1 MKRTIVL
8 VLSIVALVSALFI
21 GATATATAASPNPG
35 PQTWQ
40 LDTETSTPGYVMEK
54 TGGPNDDGQTG
65 YVDIASSGSVI
76 WFADEAAVYDVTFV
90 SGAWVIELATDAD
103 WGTNG
108 DDCTVDVGEYD
119 GTSFT
124 SFSMASDS
132 VFEWNEATRSYILR
146 VEVQSGSETIYTG
159 NWLAIEVTNNDSVS
173 HTVYTGEF
181 EDASCVR
188 SPQTDP
194 GYPLPEIAAGI
205 LLAGGIIGLVSFM
218 AIRRKK
224 VSAAS

>member
-1 MKRTIVL
+1 
-8 VLSIVALVSALFI
+8 LVSALFI
-21 GATATATAASPNPG
+21 GATATATAAAPESG

-65 YVDIASSGSVI
+65 SVAVTTGSSVI
-76 WFADEAAVYDVTFV
+76 WLADEAAAADVTFV

-108 DDCTVDVGEYD
+108 DDCAIDVGEYD
-119 GTSFT
+119 GTTFT
-124 SFSMASDS
+124 SFSMVIDS
-132 VFEWNEATRSYILR
+132 VLEWNEATRSYILR
-146 VEVQSGSETIYTG
+146 VEVQSGAETIYTG
-159 NWLAIEVTNNDSVS
+159 NWLAIEVTNNDSID

-188 SPQTDP
+188 SPETDP

-218 AIRRKK
+218 AIRSRK
-224 VSAAS
+224 VSAAR

>member
-1 MKRTIVL
+1 MKRTLVL

-40 LDTETSTPGYVMEK
+40 LDNDNEMER
-54 TGGPNDDGQTG
+54 TGGLNDDGQTG
-65 YVDIASSGSVI
+65 SVVLASTASAM
-76 WFADEAAVYDVTFV
+76 WLADEAAVYDVTFV
-90 SGAWVIELATDAD
+90 SGAWVVELATDAD

-108 DDCTVDVGEYD
+108 NACTIEVGEYD

-124 SFSMASDS
+124 AFSMALNS
-132 VFEWNEATRSYILR
+132 VLEWNEATRSYILR

-159 NWLAIEVTNNDSVS
+159 NWLAIKVYNKDRVS

-205 LLAGGIIGLVSFM
+205 LLAGGIVGLVGFM

-224 VSAAS
+224 TSTTI